1 MFLIHTVLFDLYEGS
16 VQDRFVIS
24 GRCARNYETEHGRSE
39 RGIMCLLLMALNTH
53 VTYPLILLANR
64 DEYYER
70 PSASA
75 RFWAE
80 APSVL
85 AGKDL
90 RAGGTWLGITRKGRI
105 GAVTNYRD
113 PASIR
118 EDAPSRGRLVSDF
131 LLGQRGPEEFIDKLD
146 REAWKYNGF
155 NLIVGEK
162 GQYYWYSNR
171 GDGVRSLPAGIYG
184 LSNHLLDTPWPK
196 VVKSKDALMH
206 LLSEREAPSLE
217 ELFLILTDHT
227 IAGDEDL
234 PDTGVGLEWERILS
248 PVFIKSPTYGTR
260 SSTVVLIDAD
270 NRVTFVEKTFNAD
283 LNHPAITRHVFRI
296 ESI

>member
-1 MFLIHTVLFDLYEGS
+1 MSVIDTVLFDLYKGS
-16 VQDRFVIS
+16 VQDRSGIS

-53 VTYPLILLANR
+53 ATYPLILLANR

-75 RFWAE
+75 HFWDE

-113 PASIR
+113 PASIKQGT
-118 EDAPSRGRLVSDF
+118 PSRGRLVSDF
-131 LLGQRGPEEFIDKLD
+131 LLGQLGPEEYIDKLD
-146 REAWKYNGF
+146 GEAGKYNGF
-155 NLIVGEK
+155 NLVVGQK

-171 GDGVRSLPAGIYG
+171 GEGVRSLSAGIYG

-196 VVKSKDALMH
+196 VAKSKDALVH
-206 LLSEREAPSLE
+206 LLSEQEEPSLE
-217 ELFLILTDHT
+217 ELFLILTDYT

-248 PVFIKSPTYGTR
+248 PIFIKSPTYGTR
-260 SSTVVLIDAD
+260 SSTVMLIDAD
-270 NRVTFVEKTFNAD
+270 DQATFVEKTFNAD
-283 LNHPAITRHVFRI
+283 PDHPSTTRHEFRI
-296 ESI
+296 EP

>member
-1 MFLIHTVLFDLYEGS
+1 MR
-16 VQDRFVIS
+16 DRFGIS
-24 GRCARNYETEHGRSE
+24 GRCTWNHETEQGGSE
-39 RGIMCLLLMALNTH
+39 RRIMCLLLMALNRH
-53 VTYPLILLANR
+53 STYPLILLANR

-75 RFWAE
+75 RFWDE

-105 GAVTNYRD
+105 AAVTNYRD
-113 PASIR
+113 PASIKQG
-118 EDAPSRGRLVSDF
+118 APSRGRLVSDF
-131 LLGQRGPEEFIDKLD
+131 LLGQRGPEEYIDKLD
-146 REAWKYNGF
+146 GEAGKYNGF

-162 GQYYWYSNR
+162 GQDYWYSNR
-171 GDGVRSLPAGIYG
+171 GDGARPLSAGIYG

-196 VVKSKDALMH
+196 VAKSKDALAQ
-206 LLSEREAPSLE
+206 LLSEQKAPSLE

-248 PVFIKSPTYGTR
+248 PIFIVSPTYGTR
-260 SSTVVLIDAD
+260 SSTVLLLDVQD
-270 NRVTFVEKTFNAD
+270 RVTFVEKTFNAD
-283 LNHPAITRHVFRI
+283 LDHPTTNRYVFRI
-296 ESI
+296 ESL